1 MTQLALI
8 DDTSLPIDLKSEL
21 KKRFLSYALSTIASR
36 ALPDVRDGLKPV
48 HRRILYAMYRM
59 KLTPENRYRKCAAVV
74 GDVLGKYHPHG
85 DQAAYDALAR
95 LAQDFSMRYPLI
107 DGQGNFGS
115 IDGDSPAA
123 MRYTEARLTKIS
135 LEILSEIDQETVPFR
150 PNYDATQKEPVY
162 LPSRIP
168 NLLLNGSA
176 GIAVGMAT
184 NIPPHNL
191 GELIDGL
198 TALLEKPDLSTTQ
211 ILRYV
216 KGPDFPTGAAITATK
231 KELREVYETGRGS
244 IKIRGDY
251 KTETLKRGKQ
261 QIIITSLPYSVNKS
275 RLVEK
280 IAQLIIEKKMQALTD
295 VRDES
300 AESIRV
306 VLEPKPGAD
315 IAKIMAY
322 LYRYT
327 DLEYNFAVNLTAL
340 DPTGTP
346 RRMAIGEML
355 RIFIDFR
362 IDVTERRL
370 SFDLRRILERLHI
383 LRALL
388 KVLKD
393 LDSVIKLIRK
403 SKSREEAKTLLMK
416 KFRLD
421 DIQVT
426 AVLDLRLSSLVA
438 MEINKVRLEAAEL
451 EAKREMLESILKSK
465 RKIKSVVKKELLD
478 IRKLYAD
485 KRRTTVTS
493 AASEQEEFVV
503 DDFVDH
509 EACFVIV
516 SRNGWVRR
524 VKSEPNESQLRFK
537 EGDSI
542 LKVLSSDTSEHI
554 AFFSSAGKMYVTR
567 AHDLPQTTGF
577 GDPVQAL
584 FKFGDGERLAA
595 VDHYP
600 NIKDELAAEDEL
612 LVVMENGA
620 GLRLSRDMVT
630 ETTRSGKR
638 YATVKGDNA
647 VFDVIVADKPLVYIA
662 HSGGKGLLFKLKEV
676 PLLAGPGAGARLVK
690 MKKGD
695 MVVGIKNVSKKD
707 SLRLVFDKGRDV
719 IIKVR
724 DAEVGK
730 RASAGRSYGGAKKKL
745 LVVGLERNGG

>member
-1 MTQLALI
+1 MTQLALV
-8 DDTSLPIDLKSEL
+8 DEDSRPIDLKSEL

-59 KLTPENRYRKCAAVV
+59 KLTPDNRYRKCAAVV

-115 IDGDSPAA
+115 IDGDAPAA
-123 MRYTEARLTKIS
+123 MRYTEARLTPIS
-135 LEILSEIDQETVPFR
+135 LEILDEIDRDTVPFR

-168 NLLLNGSA
+168 NLLLNGSS

-191 GELIDGL
+191 GELINGL
-198 TALLEKPDLSTTQ
+198 TALLENPQLSTTQ
-211 ILRYV
+211 IMKYI

-231 KELREVYETGRGS
+231 KELRELYENGRGS

-251 KTETLKRGKQ
+251 KPETLKRGKR
-261 QIIITSLPYSVNKS
+261 QIVITSLPYSVNKS
-275 RLVEK
+275 KLVEK
-280 IAQLIIEKKMQALTD
+280 IAQLVIDKKMQALND

-300 AESIRV
+300 AESIRI

-340 DPTGTP
+340 DPAGAP
-346 RRMAIGEML
+346 RRMAIGELL

-362 IDVTERRL
+362 IDVTQRRL
-370 SFDLRRILERLHI
+370 SFDLSRILERLHI
-383 LRALL
+383 LRGLL
-388 KVLKD
+388 NVLKEMD
-393 LDSVIKLIRK
+393 AAIKLIRK
-403 SKSREEAKTLLMK
+403 SKSRDEAKTLLKK

-421 DIQVT
+421 DLQAA
-426 AVLDLRLSSLVA
+426 AVLDLRLSSLVG
-438 MEINKVRLEAAEL
+438 MEIKKVRLEAAEL
-451 EAKREMLESILKSK
+451 EARREILEETLESK
-465 RKIKSVVKKELLD
+465 RKIKGVVKKELLD
-478 IRKLYAD
+478 IKKSYAD
-485 KRRTTVTS
+485 RRRTAITG
-493 AASEQEEFVV
+493 AAEEEEEFAA
-503 DDFVDH
+503 DDFVEH
-509 EACFVIV
+509 EDCFVIV
-516 SRNGWVRR
+516 SRNGWARR

-537 EGDSI
+537 EGDSL
-542 LKVLSSDTSEHI
+542 LKVIPADTSEHI

-577 GDPVQAL
+577 GDPVQTM
-584 FKFGDGERLAA
+584 FRFGDGERLVA
-595 VDHYP
+595 VDRYP
-600 NIKDELAAEDEL
+600 NIKSGTAAGGEL

-620 GLRLSRDMVT
+620 GLRISRGMVT

-638 YATVKGDNA
+638 YANVKGDNA
-647 VFDVIVADKPLVYIA
+647 VLDVIAADKPLVYIA
-662 HSGGKGLLFKLKEV
+662 HNGGKGLLFKLKEV

-690 MKKGD
+690 LKKGG
-695 MVVGIKNVSKKD
+695 MVVGVKNVSKKD
-707 SLRLVFDKGRDV
+707 SLRLLFDRGRDV
-719 IIKVR
+719 IIKVK
-724 DAEVGK
+724 DAEIGK

-745 LVVGLERNGG
+745 MAVGIERSGG

>member
-1 MTQLALI
+1 MTQLALV
-8 DDTSLPIDLKSEL
+8 DENSRPIDLKSEL

-59 KLTPENRYRKCAAVV
+59 KLTPDNRYRKCAAVV

-95 LAQDFSMRYPLI
+95 LAQEFSMRYPLI

-115 IDGDSPAA
+115 IDGDAPAA
-123 MRYTEARLTKIS
+123 MRYTESRLTPIS
-135 LEILSEIDQETVPFR
+135 LEILNEIDHDTVPFR

-191 GELIDGL
+191 GELINGL
-198 TALLEKPDLSTTQ
+198 TAILDNPELSTTQ
-211 ILRYV
+211 IMKYI
-216 KGPDFPTGAAITATK
+216 KGPDFPTGAAIMAAK
-231 KELREVYETGRGS
+231 KKLREVYESGRGS

-251 KTETLKRGKQ
+251 ELEALKRGRQ
-261 QIIITSLPYSVNKS
+261 QIVITSLPYSVNKS

-280 IAQLIIEKKMQALTD
+280 IAQLIIEKKMQALND

-300 AESIRV
+300 AESIRI
-306 VLEPKPGAD
+306 VLEPKSGAD

-322 LYRYT
+322 IYRYT

-346 RRMAIGEML
+346 RRMAIGELL

-370 SFDLRRILERLHI
+370 NYDLLKILERLHI
-383 LRALL
+383 LRGLL

-393 LDSVIKLIRK
+393 LDEVIKLIRK
-403 SKSREEAKTLLMK
+403 SKSREEAKTLLKK

-421 DIQVT
+421 DPQAT

-438 MEINKVRLEAAEL
+438 MEIKKVRLEAAEL
-451 EAKREMLESILKSK
+451 EAKRGMLEDILKSK
-465 RKIKSVVKKELLD
+465 RKIKGVVKKELLD
-478 IRKLYAD
+478 IKKSYAD
-485 KRRTTVTS
+485 RRRTAITG
-493 AASEQEEFVV
+493 AAAEEEEFAA
-503 DDFVDH
+503 DDFVEH

-537 EGDSI
+537 EGDSL
-542 LKVLSSDTSEHI
+542 LKVIPADTSEHI

-577 GDPVQAL
+577 GDPVQTF
-584 FKFGDGERLAA
+584 FKFVDGERLTAA
-595 VDHYP
+595 AHYP
-600 NIKDELAAEDEL
+600 NIKEERAAEGEL

-620 GLRLSRDMVT
+620 GLRISRGMVA

-638 YATVKGDNA
+638 YANVKGDNA
-647 VFDVIVADKPLVYIA
+647 VLDVIAADKPLVYIA
-662 HSGGKGLLFKLKEV
+662 HSGGKGLLLKTKEI

-695 MVVGIKNVSKKD
+695 IVIGVKNVSKKD

-719 IIKVR
+719 IIKVK
-724 DAEVGK
+724 DAETGK
-730 RASAGRSYGGAKKKL
+730 RASAGRSYGGARKKL
-745 LVVGLERNGG
+745 MAVGIERSGG